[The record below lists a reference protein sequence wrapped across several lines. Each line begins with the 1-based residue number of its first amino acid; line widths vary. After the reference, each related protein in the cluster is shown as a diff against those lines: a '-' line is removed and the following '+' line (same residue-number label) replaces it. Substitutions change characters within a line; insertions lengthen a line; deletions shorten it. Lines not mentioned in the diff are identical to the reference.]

1 MPAGAISHQRISIGV
16 VNWGLDHFHQ
26 ITERLKKTF
35 EINPIS
41 KIASTN
47 IVNYAYVHS
56 SVNVTE
62 IFNFFLYN

>member
-16 VNWGLDHFHQ
+16 VNWGLDYFHQ
-26 ITERLKKTF
+26 ITERFKINF

-41 KIASTN
+41 KIAFTN

-62 IFNFFLYN
+62 IFNYFFI